1 MLEFKKMEAVKFGDL
16 VAQPIMNTE
25 RRMRLQNLDLSNGVD
40 QVALDALAS
49 VFSEN
54 DRDEVKKFISD
65 YMGAE
70 DVIKLRAYLVGGEA
84 GLERLEKASEMAIEQ
99 ALAKRLDEVQA
110 NGQ

>member
-110 NGQ
+110 NGE

>member
-25 RRMRLQNLDLSNGVD
+25 RRMRLQSLDLSKGVD
-40 QVALDALAS
+40 EVALDALTS

-54 DRDEVKKFISD
+54 DREAVKKFISD
-65 YMGAE
+65 YMGTD

-110 NGQ
+110 NGE